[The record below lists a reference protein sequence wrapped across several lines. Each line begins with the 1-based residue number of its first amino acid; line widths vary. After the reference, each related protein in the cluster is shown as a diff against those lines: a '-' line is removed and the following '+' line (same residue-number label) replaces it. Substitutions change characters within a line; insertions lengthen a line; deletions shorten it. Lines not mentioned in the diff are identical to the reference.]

1 MYDLQHVFRKKRS
14 YETQLIIED
23 LARNAG
29 LGKQTDLILLDF
41 SKAFDKVNHSKLI
54 RKLHNCGIRSNV
66 LSWIRAFLGDRT
78 QQVVV
83 GDEECLRGLS

>member
-1 MYDLQHVFRKKRS
+1 MLA
-14 YETQLIIED
+14 ED

-41 SKAFDKVNHSKLI
+41 SKAFHKVNHSKLMW
-54 RKLHNCGIRSNV
+54 KLHIYGIRSNV
-66 LSWIRAFLGDRT
+66 LGWIRAFLGDRA

-83 GDEECLRGLS
+83 GGE